1 MVNIIRRDK
10 RFFLSKTK
18 WNLILQS
25 GDNDNFYDNNIHVFM
40 L

>member
-18 WNLILQS
+18 WNLN
-25 GDNDNFYDNNIHVFM
+25 GDNDNFYDNNTHVFM